1 MAESD
6 RVSLFDTHT
15 HLNAEAFA
23 ADLFEV
29 LQRARSQGVE
39 RMLVVGFDLPSS
51 RATLALTHEEGLY
64 AAVGIQ
70 PHYAGETG
78 PRELAALRQLAASAG
93 VVALGEIGL
102 DYYRDRA
109 PRSAQRA
116 LFRQQ
121 LALAQELGLPVVI
134 HAREAFADLL
144 EELRQAGPGLRGVM
158 HCFSGTPQEAC
169 AFLELGLYLSIAGP
183 VTYPRATRLAEV
195 VRLVPRDRLLLE
207 TDCPWL
213 PPQRHRGQRNEPA
226 YLREIAEQ
234 VAALRGETVEE
245 IARCTTENARA
256 LFRV

>member
-1 MAESD
+1 MGESNH
-6 RVSLFDTHT
+6 VSFFDTHT
-15 HLNAEAFA
+15 HLNVEAFA
-23 ADLFEV
+23 PDLPQV

-39 RMLVVGFDLPSS
+39 RMLIVGFDLPSS
-51 RATLALTHEEGLY
+51 EAALDLARAQGLH

-78 PRELAALRQLAASAG
+78 SRELEMLRRLAGQPG

-109 PRSAQRA
+109 PRPAQRA
-116 LFRQQ
+116 LFRKQ
-121 LALAQELGLPVVI
+121 LALALELGLPVVI
-134 HAREAFADLL
+134 HAREAFGDLL

-158 HCFSGTPQEAC
+158 HCFSGTPQEAY
-169 AFLELGLYLSIAGP
+169 AFLELGLYISIAGP

-226 YLREIAEQ
+226 YLLEIAQE
-234 VAALRGETVEE
+234 VAVLRGETLEE
-245 IARCTTENARA
+245 IARNTTENARA
-256 LFRV
+256 LFRI